1 MKVVAFWGW
10 IPILTKG
17 VHFEYLIS
25 IMAHDGFMDLSE
37 SDKEFVR
44 QILKTKEHICY
55 MREDIEDENS
65 NRYKVIIC
73 SKDSKIE
80 HVLFFDGK
88 NNLKAHAQCSICDDG
103 FVEMKLDDDSATI
116 SDRIK
121 PDVAERVYIVI
132 RDVYHSHTHHD
143 KYDDL
148 LLHPVLADNKKDA
161 IEKLLNQYERKI
173 ITYHKA
179 IKVDVKEYDFN
190 DAINLITRAK
200 GEMGYA
206 SALVVQQREYI
217 DDFESYKN
225 VFLNSLQSIS
235 FLANDIELKFN
246 NNMARLLNGLTFAI
260 IFITLPI
267 TFDALHQLS
276 KVIILNE
283 LKFEIES
290 LNIIFSFTW
299 EMFAAVIYVIFFIA
313 LIFKLRH
320 WIIMEKNRFLGRQ
333 F

>member
-1 MKVVAFWGW
+1 MAAFWGW
-10 IPILTKG
+10 IPILTTR

-25 IMAHDGFMDLSE
+25 VMVHDRFMDLSE
-37 SDKEFVR
+37 SDKEFVHH
-44 QILKTKEHICY
+44 ILKTKEHICY
-55 MREDIEDENS
+55 MREDLEDENS

-73 SKDSKIE
+73 SKDYKIE
-80 HVLFFDGK
+80 HVLFFDGE

-103 FVEMKLDDDSATI
+103 FVEIKLDDDSATI

-179 IKVDVKEYDFN
+179 IKIDMKEYDFN
-190 DAINLITRAK
+190 AAINLITLAK

-206 SALVVQQREYI
+206 SALLVQQSKHI
-217 DDFESYKN
+217 DEFESYKN

-235 FLANDIELKFN
+235 VLANDIELKFN
-246 NNMARLLNGLTFAI
+246 NNMARLLNGLTFAV
-260 IFITLPI
+260 IFVTLPI

-276 KVIILNE
+276 KVITLNE
-283 LKFEIES
+283 LKFEMES
-290 LNIIFSFTW
+290 LYIIFSFTW
-299 EMFAAVIYVIFFIA
+299 ERFAAIIYVIFFIA

-320 WIIMEKNRFLGRQ
+320 WIIMEIKLFFSRKF
-333 F
+333 

>member
-1 MKVVAFWGW
+1 MAAFWGW
-10 IPILTKG
+10 IPILTTR

-25 IMAHDGFMDLSE
+25 VMVHDRFMDLSE
-37 SDKEFVR
+37 SDKEFVHH
-44 QILKTKEHICY
+44 ILKTKEHICY
-55 MREDIEDENS
+55 MREDLEDENS
-65 NRYKVIIC
+65 NRYKVIIG
-73 SKDSKIE
+73 SKDYKIE
-80 HVLFFDGK
+80 HVLFFDGE

-103 FVEMKLDDDSATI
+103 FVEIKLDDDSATI

-179 IKVDVKEYDFN
+179 IKIDMKEYDFN
-190 DAINLITRAK
+190 AAINLITLAK

-206 SALVVQQREYI
+206 SALLVQQSKHI
-217 DDFESYKN
+217 DEFESYKN

-235 FLANDIELKFN
+235 VLANDIELKFN
-246 NNMARLLNGLTFAI
+246 NNMARLLNGLTFAV
-260 IFITLPI
+260 IFVTLPI

-276 KVIILNE
+276 KVITLNE
-283 LKFEIES
+283 LKFEMES
-290 LNIIFSFTW
+290 LYIIFSFTW
-299 EMFAAVIYVIFFIA
+299 ERFAAIIYVIFFIA

-320 WIIMEKNRFLGRQ
+320 WIIMEIKLFFSRKF
-333 F
+333 